1 MSEAF
6 ISSADMAEL
15 INKKIAKVQEQE
27 EAIEAQKEV
36 VSATVPVSEEVVA
49 AAEVAPK
56 KVMLGGQLV
65 RGKRAKDDV
74 AIYLTNLK
82 IAESSENRMKA
93 WSKIIEIVV
102 KYPKKS
108 IFDNIYTFFKE
119 NKTAEFLQENVA
131 LQGINELDMTVHQRT
146 RILYA
151 VMMNIVRNTASRK
164 NTSIELLRNIF
175 GNDDF
180 ATWVSI
186 KLGRR

>member
-1 MSEAF
+1 MTEAT
-6 ISSADMAEL
+6 ISSAAMSKL
-15 INKKIAKVQEQE
+15 INSKIAKVQKQE
-27 EAIEAQKEV
+27 EAVAAQKEV
-36 VSATVPVSEEVVA
+36 VSATVSASEEVVA
-49 AAEVAPK
+49 ATPK

-74 AIYLTNLK
+74 SIYLTNLK

-108 IFDNIYTFFKE
+108 IFDSIYAFFKE
-119 NKTAEFLQENVA
+119 NKSEEFLQENAA

-151 VMMNIVRNTASRK
+151 VMMNLVRGTASRK